1 VPWPTGTQPGRLTIG
16 MRTSYHVGLGA
27 VLYPTPSAGASI
39 STLGDAGTSYAA
51 YDAEYPYAGV
61 GVLG

>member
-1 VPWPTGTQPGRLTIG
+1 
-16 MRTSYHVGLGA
+16 VGLGA

-61 GVLG
+61 GVLGWERTVGFACISPAGLGYS